1 MDLRAGVSVRASGGA
16 FRTHT
21 CRALTPRR
29 LSLERP
35 TLEET
40 KRGGGERFGSI
51 DALMTDLNADD

>member
-1 MDLRAGVSVRASGGA
+1 MRASGGA